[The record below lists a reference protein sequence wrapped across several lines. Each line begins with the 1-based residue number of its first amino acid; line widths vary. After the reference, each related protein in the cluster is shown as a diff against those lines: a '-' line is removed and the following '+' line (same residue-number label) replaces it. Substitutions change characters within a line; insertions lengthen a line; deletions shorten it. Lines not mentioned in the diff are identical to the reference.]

1 MGFWG
6 LMGYFGPLVA
16 SYCKSS
22 WFVFIRLRLFLICRI
37 MYVPTL
43 SVRFSLPGEKTE
55 KNGFF
60 LLLFVFFRF
69 FLFFLLFFAYFVLIF
84 CSFLFFSAF
93 LFFIYRSYYYFC
105 HDFVFVMVARP
116 ASSTVAVRKAIFL
129 G

>member
-1 MGFWG
+1 MSILSRYWLLLGKGCHVGFWG

-60 LLLFVFFRF
+60 LLFFCLFFAFFCLF
-69 FLFFLLFFAYFVLIF
+69 FAFFLLILCLFCAYFVLIF
-84 CSFLFFSAF
+84 VFFCFSVFYLFGLLLFLS
-93 LFFIYRSYYYFC
+93 
-105 HDFVFVMVARP
+105 
-116 ASSTVAVRKAIFL
+116 
-129 G
+129 